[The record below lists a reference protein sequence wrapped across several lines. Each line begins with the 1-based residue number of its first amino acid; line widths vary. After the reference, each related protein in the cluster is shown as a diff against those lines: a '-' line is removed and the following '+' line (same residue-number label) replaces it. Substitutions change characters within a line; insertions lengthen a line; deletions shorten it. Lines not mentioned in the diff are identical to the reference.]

1 MSLRHLKYFVIL
13 FAALFFFGGRPIEFG
28 RENAF
33 FHGYPIPKPVIS
45 IGLGTNVSD
54 IRIASS
60 GGMNIYEVGSAGY
73 KLIANEAAEALVKA
87 RKDPL
92 TEKFTLL
99 VAQMTEEREAERV
112 AASLRS
118 GVAAPIAV
126 EETGGT
132 GESPVFQV
140 RVGDFLTRTAAL
152 AFVPRLEALG
162 YRDVWVLRDIISVE
176 ESGPAWIL
184 IDRTLRALDPSTQLY
199 FVPAVEKSYL
209 SYNGRPYRG
218 LFILRDAP
226 KSVVLVNVLNLEDY
240 LKGVVPGEM
249 SPDLY
254 RQPEALKAQAVAAR
268 TYAMKNLGR
277 FRALGYDLVD
287 TPRSQVYGGL
297 GAEHPL
303 GNLAVEETRGQVLK
317 SGGQL
322 INALYTSTCG
332 GRTEAVENVFGGAAE
347 PYLKSVEC
355 AYEKQAEW
363 LVENPRIM
371 KPVRDGNLDVT
382 AETAALLAL
391 GVISDEDRD
400 YAANASAGEARAWI
414 EAALSFL
421 DMKTD
426 GLPAAGGEPL
436 TNVGLARLL
445 VGGLHWE
452 DHVENLLLPG
462 ETDFLLGGLS
472 GISGRDRT
480 RLAFCVQSGLI
491 PLTRDADRTE
501 VPVSRAGLAASLNRL
516 VFGRRELWRSG
527 IFLRSL
533 GDGLEIQEGVERAV
547 RPLGPSPRLFRT
559 VGGQTLAASSLS
571 FLGGEPVRWLER
583 DGRIVFLVAPEA
595 AASNVLDRSSR
606 FNRWQVRKSR
616 QDLEAGL
623 NQFVPAGGLRNL
635 EVRERGE
642 SGRVTG
648 LLVSGT
654 GGAFMIHGLRVRQAL
669 GLRDTLFAID
679 REYDAD
685 GAPAF
690 FTFTGRGW
698 GHGVG
703 LCQVGAYGM
712 ALAGADY
719 RAILR
724 KYYRG
729 AKISVLE

>member
-60 GGMNIYEVGSAGY
+60 GGMDIYEVGAGY
-73 KLIANEAAEALVKA
+73 KLIADEAAEALVKA
-87 RKDPL
+87 RKEPL

-99 VAQMTEEREAERV
+99 VAQTAEEGPAERL
-112 AASLRS
+112 ASGLRS
-118 GVAAPIAV
+118 AVAAPVAV

-132 GESPVFQV
+132 GESAVFQV

-152 AFVPRLEALG
+152 AFIPRLEALG
-162 YRDVWVLRDIISVE
+162 YRDLWVLRDIISVE

-184 IDRTLRALDPSTQLY
+184 IDQDLRALGPSTQLY

-218 LFILRDAP
+218 LFILRAAP
-226 KSVVLVNVLNLEDY
+226 KGVVLVNVLNLEDY
-240 LKGVVPGEM
+240 LKGVVPGEL
-249 SPDLY
+249 SPDRY

-332 GRTEAVENVFGGAAE
+332 GRTEAVENVFGGPAE

-363 LVENPRIM
+363 LVESPRIM
-371 KPVRDGNLDVT
+371 KPVRDGSLDVT
-382 AETAALLAL
+382 ADTAALVAL
-391 GVISDEDRD
+391 GVIPDEEWD
-400 YAANASAGEARAWI
+400 YTATASAAEARLRI

-421 DMKTD
+421 DMKSD
-426 GLPAAGGEPL
+426 GLPAAGDEPL
-436 TNVGLARLL
+436 TNVGLSRLL
-445 VGGLHWE
+445 VGGLRWE
-452 DHVENLLLPG
+452 DHVENLMLPG
-462 ETDFLLGGLS
+462 ETNFLLAGLS
-472 GISGRDRT
+472 GVSGRDRT

-491 PLTRDADRTE
+491 SLPREPGLTEA
-501 VPVSRAGLAASLNRL
+501 PVSRAGLAASLHRL
-516 VFGRRELWRSG
+516 IFGRRDLWRSG
-527 IFLRSL
+527 MFLRSL
-533 GDGLEIQEGVERAV
+533 GDGLELQDGGERVV
-547 RPLGPSPRLFRT
+547 RPLAPSPWLFRT
-559 VGGQTLAASSLS
+559 VAGQRLAASGLS

-583 DGRIVFLVAPEA
+583 DGRIVLLVSSEP
-595 AASNVLDRSSR
+595 ASSNLLDRSSR

-616 QDLEAGL
+616 EELETAL
-623 NQFVPAGGLRNL
+623 NQHVPAGGLRNL
-635 EVRERGE
+635 EVRSRGE

-654 GGAFMIHGLRVRQAL
+654 EGAFVIHGLRVRQAL

-679 REYDAD
+679 REYDAN
-685 GAPAF
+685 GTPAF

-712 ALAGADY
+712 AGAGADY

-729 AKISVLE
+729 ARIAMLE

>member
-13 FAALFFFGGRPIEFG
+13 FSALFFFGGRPVEFG

-33 FHGYPIPKPVIS
+33 FHGFPIPKPVIS

-54 IRIASS
+54 VLISSS
-60 GGMNIYEVGSAGY
+60 GGMKIYEVGAGY
-73 KLIANEAAEALVKA
+73 KLIADDAVEARVKG
-87 RKDPL
+87 RKEKL

-99 VAQMTEEREAERV
+99 VAQMTEEREAEKV
-112 AASLRS
+112 AAALRS
-118 GVAAPIAV
+118 GVDARVTV
-126 EETGGT
+126 EETG
-132 GESPVFQV
+132 ESGHSGVFQV
-140 RVGDFLTRTAAL
+140 RVGDFLTRAAAL
-152 AFVPRLEALG
+152 AFTPRLEALG
-162 YRDVWVLRDIISVE
+162 YRDTWVLRDLITEE
-176 ESGPAWIL
+176 ESRPSWVL
-184 IDRTLRALDPSTQLY
+184 IDHDFRALDPDIQLY
-199 FVPAVEKSYL
+199 FVPVVEKSFL

-218 LFILRDAP
+218 LFILRAAP
-226 KSVVLVNVLNLEDY
+226 KGVVLVNVLNLEDY

-249 SPDLY
+249 SPDQY
-254 RQPEALKAQAVAAR
+254 SEPEALKAQAVAAR

-297 GAEHPL
+297 RAEHPL
-303 GNLAVEETRGQVLK
+303 GNGAVEETRGQVLK
-317 SGGQL
+317 HGGRL

-332 GRTEAVENVFGGAAE
+332 GRTEAVEHVFGGPPE

-355 AYEKQAEW
+355 DYEKQAEW
-363 LVENPRIM
+363 LLESPRTIR
-371 KPVRDGNLDVT
+371 PVMDGSRDAT
-382 AETAALLAL
+382 AEAAALVAL
-391 GVISDEDRD
+391 GILPDVEADF
-400 YAANASAGEARAWI
+400 AATASVEEARGWI

-426 GLPAAGGEPL
+426 DLPAAGGGFL

-445 VGGLHWE
+445 VVGLRWE
-452 DHVENLLLPG
+452 DHVENLLLPS
-462 ETDFLLGGLS
+462 EADFVLRGLP
-472 GISGRDRT
+472 GITGPDRT

-491 PLTRDADRTE
+491 SLSQAPDRTE
-501 VPVSRAGLAASLNRL
+501 ISVSRAGLAVSLHRL

-527 IFLRSL
+527 IFRRSL
-533 GDGLEIQEGVERAV
+533 GSGLEIQEGVERGV
-547 RPLGPSPRLFRT
+547 RPLAPSPYLFRSL
-559 VGGQTLAASSLS
+559 GGQTLPASGLS

-583 DGRIVFLVAPEA
+583 DGRIVFLVASEP

-606 FNRWQVRKSR
+606 FNRWQVRKSKK
-616 QDLEAGL
+616 DLETAL
-623 NQFVPAGGLRNL
+623 NQYVPAGGLRDL
-635 EVRERGE
+635 EVRERGD

-648 LLVSGT
+648 LLVSGPA
-654 GGAFMIHGLRVRQAL
+654 GAFMIRGLRVRQAL
-669 GLRDTLFAID
+669 GLRDTLFAVD
-679 REYDAD
+679 REYDAE

-729 AKISVLE
+729 ARIEILE